1 MTELR
6 RCVVLDT
13 NAYRRLARGRS
24 PTEARRKGAG
34 IRVHDQRQA
43 VQALAHPLVIVE
55 LLAHLSDPAD
65 PSRDDCRCALITLW
79 EHCATTLGGTRQL
92 AILEDPETQLAV
104 ALYGCCPIANHQLVE
119 NLALTARLVGETDTD
134 DVLSQL
140 DDTLRSCVETVDSIE
155 DNFVQDM
162 AQFVVQGFDPQARSW
177 DALKKNPDLLIRVI
191 AYLESGRSLTTL
203 ARAKVDLARRI
214 VGRDLLA
221 PVHDDEVETVIN
233 AFRCHLELYRRIV
246 RKIVETGCDVTKSKN
261 RNWVW
266 DLQIAFA
273 LGDYTV
279 RNGFVTDLVTG
290 DADFAAA
297 GKAAGFG
304 DRVLSFDQ
312 YSARLRQQ

>member
-13 NAYRRLARGRS
+13 NAYRRLARGRP

-34 IRVHDQRQA
+34 IRMHDQRQA

-65 PSRDDCRCALITLW
+65 PSRDDCRCAIITLW
-79 EHCATTLGGTRQL
+79 EHCATTLGGARQL
-92 AILEDPETQLAV
+92 AILEDPETQLAA
-104 ALYGCCPIANHQLVE
+104 ALYGCCPISNHQLVE
-119 NLALTARLVGETDTD
+119 NLAQTTRRVGETDTN

-140 DDTLRSCVETVDSIE
+140 DDLLRSCVETVDSIE
-155 DNFVQDM
+155 DKFVQDM

-177 DALKKNPDLLIRVI
+177 DAIKKNPDLLTRVN
-191 AYLESGRSLTTL
+191 AYLDSAQSLTTL
-203 ARAKVDLARRI
+203 ARAKVLLARQV
-214 VGRDLLA
+214 VGRDIFA
-221 PVHDDEVETVIN
+221 PVHDDEVETVIS
-233 AFRCHLELYRRIV
+233 AFKCHLELYRRIV
-246 RKIVETGCDVTKSKN
+246 RKIVETGCDVTKPNK

-273 LGDYTV
+273 LGSYTV
-279 RNGFVTDLVTG
+279 RHGLVMDLVTG

-312 YSARLRQQ
+312 YTARLREP